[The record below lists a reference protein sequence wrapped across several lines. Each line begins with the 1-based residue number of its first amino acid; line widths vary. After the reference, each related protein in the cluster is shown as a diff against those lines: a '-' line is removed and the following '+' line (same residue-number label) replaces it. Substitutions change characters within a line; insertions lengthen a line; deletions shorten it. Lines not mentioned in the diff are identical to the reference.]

1 MFKTLCIGTVALAAL
16 TGASYAQTPPAAS
29 NDRTGTA
36 PSRTGEP
43 SGGAAERPD
52 GSQAQTGAAGNASR
66 TTTGAVTSSNQGIR
80 VADSATLA
88 IRYATVKPAD
98 LTTSKLIGINVYNNQ
113 NEQLGEIQDLVIDGG
128 RTISAVVVSVG
139 GFLGL
144 GESYVAVDPSTIV
157 LNDRNGTWRAFVDTS
172 KDNLKNAPKF
182 TYRANK

>member
-1 MFKTLCIGTVALAAL
+1 M
-16 TGASYAQTPPAAS
+16 
-29 NDRTGTA
+29 
-36 PSRTGEP
+36 
-43 SGGAAERPD
+43 
-52 GSQAQTGAAGNASR
+52 
-66 TTTGAVTSSNQGIR
+66 
-80 VADSATLA
+80 
-88 IRYATVKPAD
+88 
-98 LTTSKLIGINVYNNQ
+98 
-113 NEQLGEIQDLVIDGG
+113 IDGG

>member
-1 MFKTLCIGTVALAAL
+1 MIKKLCIGAVALATM

-29 NDRTGTA
+29 NNPPGATAPRPAGAQAQTNTGTA
-36 PSRTGEP
+36 AGT
-43 SGGAAERPD
+43 
-52 GSQAQTGAAGNASR
+52 SQ

-80 VADSATLA
+80 IADSATLA
-88 IRYATVKPAD
+88 VRYATVQPAD

-113 NEQLGEIQDLVIDGG
+113 NEQLGEIQDLVIEGG
-128 RTISAVVVSVG
+128 QKVAAVVVSVG

-157 LNDRNGTWRAFVDTS
+157 INDRNGTWRAFIDTS

>member
-1 MFKTLCIGTVALAAL
+1 MIKKLCIGAIALATM

-29 NDRTGTA
+29 NNPPGATA
-36 PSRTGEP
+36 P
-43 SGGAAERPD
+43 RPA
-52 GSQAQTGAAGNASR
+52 GVQAQTDTGAAGDASR
-66 TTTGAVTSSNQGIR
+66 TTTGAVTSSSQGIR

-98 LTTSKLIGINVYNNQ
+98 LTSSKLIGINVYNNQ